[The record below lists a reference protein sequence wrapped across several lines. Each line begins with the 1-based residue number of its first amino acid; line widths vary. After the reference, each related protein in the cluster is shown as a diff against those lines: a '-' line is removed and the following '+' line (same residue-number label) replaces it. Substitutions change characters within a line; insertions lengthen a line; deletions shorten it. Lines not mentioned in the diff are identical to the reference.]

1 MLLGLGLYASFDA
14 LIDALAQFDWAWFP
28 LALALT
34 SLNYLV
40 RFGRW
45 QIYLH
50 RLRIEVPAGRS
61 FTIFLA
67 GLTGTITPAKLG
79 EVLKSGLLRRSY
91 GVPVARSA
99 PIVLA
104 ERVTDALGIALL
116 TLLVGLGAAGSLPL
130 VVVTLSLGVAVA
142 LLARTRLLD
151 RFARLAHART
161 ASAELLGARL
171 LVSMSLVAAVSWFFE
186 CLAAWVCVKGL
197 GLDVSLADTT
207 VVFCVST
214 LAGAL
219 SFVPG
224 GLGVAEASMIGLFH
238 RLGGV
243 SKPDA
248 AAVTVLIRLA
258 TLWFAVVVG
267 LVALGIE
274 DRLERRQ
281 AGGSPPARRSSM
293 R

>member
-1 MLLGLGLYASFDA
+1 M
-14 LIDALAQFDWAWFP
+14 
-28 LALALT
+28 
-34 SLNYLV
+34 NYLV

-45 QIYLH
+45 QVYL
-50 RLRIEVPAGRS
+50 RKLRIEVPAGRS

-67 GLTGTITPAKLG
+67 GLTGTISPAKLG

-104 ERVTDALGIALL
+104 ERVTDAVGIALL
-116 TLLVGLGAAGSLPL
+116 TVLVGLGAAGSLPL
-130 VVVTLSLGVAVA
+130 VAVTLALVIAVA

-151 RFARLAHART
+151 RFQRLAQARA
-161 ASAELLGARL
+161 ASAELLGLRL
-171 LVSMSLVAAVSWFFE
+171 LVAMSLVAAVSWFFE

-207 VVFCVST
+207 VVFCIST

-267 LVALGIE
+267 LVALWVE
-274 DRLERRQ
+274 DRRDRAQ
-281 AGGSPPARRSSM
+281 AGGSPPARRSSI

>member
-1 MLLGLGLYASFDA
+1 
-14 LIDALAQFDWAWFP
+14 
-28 LALALT
+28 
-34 SLNYLV
+34 
-40 RFGRW
+40 
-45 QIYLH
+45 
-50 RLRIEVPAGRS
+50 VPAGRS

-91 GVPVARSA
+91 GIPVARSA
-99 PIVLA
+99 PVVLA

-116 TLLVGLGAAGSLPL
+116 TVLVGLGAAGSLPL
-130 VVVTLSLGVAVA
+130 VAVTLVLGLTVA
-142 LLARTRLLD
+142 LLARTRVLD
-151 RFARLAHART
+151 RFARVAEARA
-161 ASAELLGARL
+161 ASAELLGPRL
-171 LVSMSLVAAVSWFFE
+171 LVGMSFVAAASWFFE
-186 CLAAWVCVKGL
+186 CLSAWVCVKGL

-207 VVFCVST
+207 VVFCIAT

-258 TLWFAVVVG
+258 TLWFAVMVG
-267 LVALGIE
+267 LVALGVE

-281 AGGSPPARRSSM
+281 AGGSPPARRSSI

>member
-1 MLLGLGLYASFDA
+1 
-14 LIDALAQFDWAWFP
+14 
-28 LALALT
+28 
-34 SLNYLV
+34 
-40 RFGRW
+40 
-45 QIYLH
+45 
-50 RLRIEVPAGRS
+50 VPAGRS
-61 FTIFLA
+61 CSIFLA
-67 GLTGTITPAKLG
+67 GLTGTITPAKVG

-91 GVPVARSA
+91 NVPVARSA

-116 TLLVGLGAAGSLPL
+116 TLAVGLGAAGSLPL
-130 VVVTLSLGVAVA
+130 VAVTLGLVVVIAV
-142 LLARTRLLD
+142 LARTRALD
-151 RFARLAHART
+151 RFARVAEARA
-161 ASAELLGARL
+161 ASAELLGAGL
-171 LVSMSLVAAVSWFFE
+171 LAGMSLVAALSWFCE
-186 CLAAWVCVKGL
+186 CLAAWACVKGL

-207 VVFCVST
+207 VAFCVAT

-248 AAVTVLIRLA
+248 AALTVLIRLA
-258 TLWFAVVVG
+258 TLWFGVVAG
-267 LVALGIE
+267 LAALWVE
-274 DRLERRQ
+274 DRLDRQ
-281 AGGSPPARRSSM
+281 AGGSRPPARRSSI

>member
-1 MLLGLGLYASFDA
+1 M
-14 LIDALAQFDWAWFP
+14 P
-28 LALALT
+28 
-34 SLNYLV
+34 
-40 RFGRW
+40 R
-45 QIYLH
+45 
-50 RLRIEVPAGRS
+50 GRS

-67 GLTGTITPAKLG
+67 GLTGTISPAKLG

-91 GVPVARSA
+91 AVPVARSA

-116 TLLVGLGAAGSLPL
+116 TVVVGLGAAGSLPL
-130 VVVTLSLGVAVA
+130 ALVTLGLGVVVA

-151 RFARLAHART
+151 RFSRVAQARA
-161 ASAELLGARL
+161 ASAELLGLRL
-171 LVSMSLVAAVSWFFE
+171 LAGMSLVAAVSWFCE

-197 GLDVSLADTT
+197 GLQVSLADTT
-207 VVFCVST
+207 VVFCVAT

-219 SFVPG
+219 SFIPG

-258 TLWFAVVVG
+258 TLWFAVLVG
-267 LVALGIE
+267 LAALAVE
-274 DRLERRQ
+274 DRLDRRQ
-281 AGGSPPARRSSM
+281 ETS
-293 R
+293 

>member
-1 MLLGLGLYASFDA
+1 
-14 LIDALAQFDWAWFP
+14 
-28 LALALT
+28 
-34 SLNYLV
+34 
-40 RFGRW
+40 
-45 QIYLH
+45 
-50 RLRIEVPAGRS
+50 VPAGRS

-116 TLLVGLGAAGSLPL
+116 TVLVGLGAAGSLPL
-130 VVVTLSLGVAVA
+130 VVVTLALGLTVA

-151 RFARLAHART
+151 RFARLAQARA
-161 ASAELLGARL
+161 ASAELLGLRL
-171 LVSMSLVAAVSWFFE
+171 LVSMSLVAAASWFFE
-186 CLAAWVCVKGL
+186 CLSAWVCVKGL

-207 VVFCVST
+207 VIFCIST

-243 SKPDA
+243 SKADA
-248 AAVTVLIRLA
+248 AAVTVLVRLA

-267 LVALGIE
+267 LVALGVE
-274 DRLERRQ
+274 DRLDRRQ
-281 AGGSPPARRSSM
+281 ADGSPPARRSSI